1 MNKETDP
8 DEDHKEDEDK
18 KETVKTDAQKVSI
31 LKEKLTDEVN
41 KNIEES
47 VFLALVQADEDELKI
62 AKDSTIT
69 AVNNV
74 MSSRIAASDVENAKK
89 KVVEELGYMS
99 ISGDMKKPPLP
110 LRVRQSF
117 RMYFSIRTKPRNSEG
132 KRLKAWSQSGSFKVD
147 HR

>member
-1 MNKETDP
+1 M
-8 DEDHKEDEDK
+8 
-18 KETVKTDAQKVSI
+18 
-31 LKEKLTDEVN
+31 TDEVN

-89 KVVEELGYMS
+89 KGCR
-99 ISGDMKKPPLP
+99 G
-110 LRVRQSF
+110 
-117 RMYFSIRTKPRNSEG
+117 IRLYE
-132 KRLKAWSQSGSFKVD
+132 
-147 HR
+147 H